1 MSCNLC
7 IRVKAIRNG
16 FLTRFCHILTI
27 RFSEIRQQIRV
38 TRELLAQT
46 ALKTILLK
54 KQINITHAV
63 LEFCTGAL
71 LSTVLWVLTTVLR
84 NKTKRAENW
93 ANPGKQHG
101 CHNFY
106 RQGVLLLYG
115 IMLTKP
121 FLIALTLIH
130 KLQDIFTFVPVSA
143 ILCCFNPFR
152 SNYG

>member
-7 IRVKAIRNG
+7 IRVKAIRYG

-84 NKTKRAENW
+84 NKTKRAEN
-93 ANPGKQHG
+93 
-101 CHNFY
+101 
-106 RQGVLLLYG
+106 
-115 IMLTKP
+115 
-121 FLIALTLIH
+121 
-130 KLQDIFTFVPVSA
+130 
-143 ILCCFNPFR
+143 
-152 SNYG
+152 